1 MTTNITEEH
10 RRAFAAL
17 PSGEHDNFAQ
27 FSRFCG
33 GSPAAAIVAVGRRPP
48 AEEGGEPEF
57 ELRPL
62 FVSITDD
69 MVLTD
74 HDGHEA

>member
-17 PSGEHDNFAQ
+17 ANGEHDSFAL
-27 FSRFCG
+27 FSCFCG
-33 GSPAAAIVAVGRRPP
+33 GCPAAAIVAVSRRPP

-62 FVSITDD
+62 FVSITGD

-74 HDGHEA
+74 HDGQEA